1 MSTQEI
7 ISTKSNLVTELL
19 QKIAIE
25 EDRAKIEQFTTALID
40 NFKDPRILPGLV
52 EKINTLPIDE
62 AHAFLVYACGEY
74 SLEDCKVFFD
84 LWIDLVAM
92 GDFHTASNAG
102 FILVN
107 LPEPFDFSER
117 QLEQAENKLTLA
129 LSKPVTE
136 EKTLIINEVLE
147 LLK

>member
-1 MSTQEI
+1 MSIQKI

-19 QKIAIE
+19 QNIAIE
-25 EDRAKIEQFTTALID
+25 EDWAKIEQFTIALID

-52 EKINTLPIDE
+52 EKINTLPFDE
-62 AHAFLVYACGEY
+62 ANAFLVYACGEY

-84 LWIDLVAM
+84 LWIELVAM

-102 FILVN
+102 FILAN
-107 LPEPFDFSER
+107 LPEPFDFNER
-117 QLEQAENKLTLA
+117 QLDQAENKLMLA

-136 EKTLIINEVLE
+136 EKALVIKEVLE